1 MVVDENLEFK
11 NILAGG
17 KLNGTNKLMQ
27 LLPYARDVEYKD
39 GLLSMVLEF
48 VNDSAETE
56 VGIQLEVADELK
68 MIFDKIEY
76 GEV

>member
-1 MVVDENLEFK
+1 VIVDDNLEFK

-17 KLNGTNKLMQ
+17 NSNGMNKVMK

-48 VNDSAETE
+48 VNEHAETE
-56 VGIQLEVADELK
+56 LGIQMEVTDDLK